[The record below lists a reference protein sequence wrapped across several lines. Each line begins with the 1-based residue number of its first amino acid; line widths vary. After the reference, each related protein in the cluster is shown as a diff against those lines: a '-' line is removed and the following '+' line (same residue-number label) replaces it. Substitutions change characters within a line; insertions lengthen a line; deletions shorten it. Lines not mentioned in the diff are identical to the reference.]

1 MAGPWERYA
10 AAPAAQATG
19 AKPWEKYSGG
29 SSSEPVS
36 DPLSVPDAQPK
47 GYKPPGTTED
57 TGFDPNAA
65 VQAGV
70 SMASGLAGD
79 FAGRVAALV
88 TALAPSNFRD
98 PIEGDKEAA
107 QRGEK
112 VRKAFTYT
120 PTNPKAQEY
129 LGNVGQAFD
138 ASKIAGMGP
147 SPMGGV
153 GLATPPR
160 AALATA
166 GQGVKRAMAKDIAAD
181 GISAPPAP
189 GELPAPPGGRF
200 ASGGSAAIPEETMR
214 RQRADQLPVPIKLT
228 KGQATR
234 SFEDQRF
241 ERETAKDSKVGEPI
255 RQRFAEQN
263 EAMDR
268 NLYAF
273 IDQTGAEAPDLRGAG
288 LSVDAAL
295 TAKAQRMKSQYQAAY
310 GAAEEAGELAQPI
323 KTTELVK
330 WVNENR
336 SSAKLAPVISAV
348 EDELI
353 RLKGAA
359 LTKDGQLVA
368 GRIPLNDLEKTR
380 KMVIR
385 LSKADETNGHF
396 GTEAN
401 RVIDAMTEGK
411 GGDEYAKARGLFKRY
426 ADEFKSQGVVK
437 KLMATK
443 PGTTDRAVAFEDVFK
458 HSILNSS
465 YDEALGLRRTL
476 QKEGELGH
484 QAWREMQG
492 QTVNYLRNTAFEGT
506 ARDVRG
512 NPILS
517 PAKLD
522 KAIRELDKDGKLDM
536 ILTKKGA
543 QQLRELNDLAKDVYT
558 APPGSVNTSNTSSVI
573 LQALDQVPVA
583 GWLTKAIDFT
593 RGELKT
599 RKVKKQVRDHL
610 ADPSELPPPP

>member
-1 MAGPWERYA
+1 MAGYLSTDPDAGKPSASKYLSTDPSA
-10 AAPAAQATG
+10 GTG
-19 AKPWEKYSGG
+19 
-29 SSSEPVS
+29 S
-36 DPLSVPDAQPK
+36 DPLSVPDAQPRGYTPPAAPKK
-47 GYKPPGTTED
+47 GFADSVSEGAQGGID
-57 TGFDPNAA
+57 A
-65 VQAGV
+65 VLGMAGGV
-70 SMASGLAGD
+70 AGD
-79 FAGRVAALV
+79 LSGKIAALV
-88 TALAPSNFRD
+88 TKFGGGQDST
-98 PIEGDKEAA
+98 AA
-107 QRGEK
+107 KTGEK
-112 VRKAFTYT
+112 VRDIFAYKPA
-120 PTNPKAQEY
+120 PGSKGPDY
-129 LGNVGQAFD
+129 LD
-138 ASKIAGMGP
+138 AMGRIARSTGLDKFSGMGP
-147 SPMGGV
+147 MALPAAPAIARTFPENRMGF
-153 GLATPPR
+153 ART
-160 AALATA
+160 
-166 GQGVKRAMAKDIAAD
+166 MAKDIPD
-181 GISAPPAP
+181 SIPTPPVDARSP
-189 GELPAPPGGRF
+189 NVARF
-200 ASGGSAAIPEETMR
+200 ASGGSAAIPEETLR

-241 ERETAKDSKVGEPI
+241 ERETAKDPKVGEPI

-273 IDQTGAEAPDLRGAG
+273 IDQTGAAAPDLRGAG

-295 TAKAQRMKSQYQAAY
+295 TAKARRMKSQYQAAY
-310 GAAEEAGELAQPI
+310 RAAEDAGELAQPV

-348 EDELI
+348 QDELI

-396 GTEAN
+396 GTQAN

-411 GGDEYAKARGLFKRY
+411 GGEEYGKARSLFKKY
-426 ADEFKSQGVVK
+426 ADEFKGQGVVN
-437 KLMATK
+437 KLMSTK
-443 PGTTDRAVAFEDVFK
+443 PGTKDRAVAFEDVFK

-476 QKEGELGH
+476 QKEGEQGH
-484 QAWREMQG
+484 QAWRELQG
-492 QTVNYLRNTAFEGT
+492 QTVKHLRDLAFEGT

-536 ILTKKGA
+536 ILTKSGA

-558 APPGSVNTSNTSSVI
+558 APPGSVNFSNTSSVI
-573 LQALDQVPVA
+573 LDALGKVPVA
-583 GWLTKAIDFT
+583 GWLTSAIKFAQD
-593 RGELKT
+593 ELKN
-599 RKVKKQVRDHL
+599 RKVKAQVREHL
-610 ADPSELPPPP
+610 ADPGQIPQPP